1 MPASN
6 LALLLTIARMVGTG
20 SERELGSGEEP
31 RGGGLVVGVLERLA
45 DIGARPEDS
54 HDERLRAGALILASV
69 GIALISFVWVLT
81 YLAFD
86 EPLAAA
92 IPATFQVVTLVGLV
106 VLARTKR
113 FDIFRTTQL
122 AGFLL
127 LPALLQV
134 ALGGFAASS
143 GMVLWAVM
151 SPLAA
156 LAMLGVRRSL
166 PWLVAFFLVLAALTA
181 LDPVFVAGDPAALPE
196 RLVIA
201 FFVLNISGLT
211 LGAFVLLGYFVHQRE
226 LVHAALEAERERSER
241 LLLNVL
247 PEPIADRLKRHEGV
261 IAEQH
266 DEVTVLFADLAGF
279 TEMTADMDPRSLV
292 GLLDE
297 IFTSFDA
304 LVDAEGLE
312 KIKTIGDAY
321 MVAGGLPSPR
331 VDHAEAV
338 AHVAL
343 AMRDDVAR
351 IASSTGAPLSIRI
364 GIDSG
369 PVVAGVIGRS
379 KFIYDLWGDTVNTA
393 SRMESHGV
401 PGEVQLTE
409 RAADRLQGAFELEPR
424 GPIQVK
430 GKGPMQAFL
439 LKEAVESRPPERDA
453 TG

>member
-1 MPASN
+1 MPAPN

-31 RGGGLVVGVLERLA
+31 RGAGLVVGVLERLA

-54 HDERLRAGALILASV
+54 YDERLRAGALILASV

-156 LAMLGVRRSL
+156 LAMLGVGRSL

-181 LDPVFVAGDPAALPE
+181 LDPVLVAGDPAALPE

-409 RAADRLQGAFELEPR
+409 RAADRLEGAFELEPR

>member
-1 MPASN
+1 MADG
-6 LALLLTIARMVGTG
+6 AIR
-20 SERELGSGEEP
+20 GSGSGDEDD
-31 RGGGLVVGVLERLA
+31 GSAFVLGLLERLA

-54 HDERLRAGALILASV
+54 HDDRLRMGALILAAV

-81 YLAFD
+81 YLVFD

-92 IPATFQVVTLVGLV
+92 IPAAYQTITLVGLL
-106 VLARTKR
+106 VLSRTKR
-113 FDIFRTTQL
+113 SDVFRTIQL
-122 AGFLL
+122 SCFIV
-127 LPALLQV
+127 LPALLQM

-143 GMVLWAVM
+143 GMILWAVM
-151 SPLAA
+151 TPLAA

-166 PWLVAFFLVLAALTA
+166 PWLLAFFLVLAFLTV
-181 LDPVFVAGDPAALPE
+181 LDPALAAGDTAELPD

-226 LVHAALEAERERSER
+226 LAHAALEVERERSER

-247 PEPIADRLKRHEGV
+247 PEPIAERLKRHEGV

-266 DEVTVLFADLAGF
+266 DDVTVLFADLVGF
-279 TEMTADMDPRSLV
+279 TEMSADMDPSTLV

-304 LVDAEGLE
+304 LADAEGLE

-331 VDHAEAV
+331 PDHAEAV
-338 AHVAL
+338 ARTAL
-343 AMRDDVAR
+343 AMREGVAR
-351 IASSTGAPLSIRI
+351 IATRTGGLLSIRI

-369 PVVAGVIGRS
+369 PVVAGVIGRR

-393 SRMESHGV
+393 SRMESHGL

-409 RAADRLQGAFELEPR
+409 RAAGRLAGAFELEPR
-424 GPIQVK
+424 GPIEVK
-430 GKGPMQAFL
+430 GKGPMRTFL
-439 LKEAVESRPPERDA
+439 LRGAVA
-453 TG
+453 

>member
-1 MPASN
+1 
-6 LALLLTIARMVGTG
+6 MVGSG
-20 SERELGSGEEP
+20 SDRELGSGEDA
-31 RGGGLVVGVLERLA
+31 RGAGLVAGMLERLA

-122 AGFLL
+122 TCFLL
-127 LPALLQV
+127 LPAFLQV

-143 GMVLWAVM
+143 GMILWAVM

-166 PWLVAFFLVLAALTA
+166 PWLVAFFLVLAVLTV
-181 LDPVFVAGDPAALPE
+181 LDPGLVDGDPAELPE

-201 FFVLNISGLT
+201 FFVLNISGMT
-211 LGAFVLLGYFVHQRE
+211 LGAFVMLGYFVHQRE
-226 LVHAALEAERERSER
+226 RAHAALEVERERSER

-279 TEMTADMDPRSLV
+279 TEMSAGMDPRSLV

-304 LVDAEGLE
+304 LADAEGLE

-321 MVAGGLPSPR
+321 MLAGGLPSPR
-331 VDHAEAV
+331 ADHAEAV
-338 AHVAL
+338 ARVAL

-351 IASSTGAPLSIRI
+351 IASTTETPLSIRI

-379 KFIYDLWGDTVNTA
+379 RFIYDLWGDTVNVA

-401 PGEVQLTE
+401 PDAVQVTRPVYEKL
-409 RAADRLQGAFELEPR
+409 RDRYRFEER
-424 GPIQVK
+424 GPIEIK
-430 GKGPMQAFL
+430 GKGSVETWT
-439 LKEAVESRPPERDA
+439 LKP
-453 TG
+453 

>member
-1 MPASN
+1 M
-6 LALLLTIARMVGTG
+6 
-20 SERELGSGEEP
+20 
-31 RGGGLVVGVLERLA
+31 LERLA
-45 DIGARPEDS
+45 DIGAKPEDS

-69 GIALISFVWVLT
+69 GIGLISFVWVIT

-122 AGFLL
+122 TCFLL

-143 GMVLWAVM
+143 GMILWAVM

-166 PWLVAFFLVLAALTA
+166 PWLVAFFLVLAVLTV
-181 LDPVFVAGDPAALPE
+181 LDPALVDGDPAELPE

-201 FFVLNISGLT
+201 FFVLNISGMT
-211 LGAFVLLGYFVHQRE
+211 LGAFLMLGYFVHQRE
-226 LVHAALEAERERSER
+226 RAHAALEVERERSER

-247 PEPIADRLKRHEGV
+247 PEPIAERLKRHEGV
-261 IAEQH
+261 IAEQLRRGDRALRRH
-266 DEVTVLFADLAGF
+266 RRVHASCRPTCSPGCARR
-279 TEMTADMDPRSLV
+279 TCSTRSSPRS
-292 GLLDE
+292 
-297 IFTSFDA
+297 TRSPTQH
-304 LVDAEGLE
+304 GLE

-321 MVAGGLPSPR
+321 MVVGGR
-331 VDHAEAV
+331 AV
-338 AHVAL
+338 AAGRPRARRSREMAL
-343 AMRDDVAR
+343 EMRDAVAR
-351 IASSTGAPLSIRI
+351 SRAAAGTSSRSGSASTRARSSP
-364 GIDSG
+364 
-369 PVVAGVIGRS
+369 GVIGRQ

-401 PGEVQLTE
+401 PGRGPGDRTGGYE
-409 RAADRLQGAFELEPR
+409 RLEGGVRARAPRADRGEGQGADADLPAQ
-424 GPIQVK
+424 G
-430 GKGPMQAFL
+430 
-439 LKEAVESRPPERDA
+439 RDSV
-453 TG
+453 G

>member
-1 MPASN
+1 
-6 LALLLTIARMVGTG
+6 MVGSG
-20 SERELGSGEEP
+20 SDRELGSGEDA
-31 RGGGLVVGVLERLA
+31 RGTGLVAGMLERLA
-45 DIGARPEDS
+45 DIGAKPEDS

-69 GIALISFVWVLT
+69 GIGLISFVWVIT

-122 AGFLL
+122 TCFLL

-143 GMVLWAVM
+143 GMILWAVM

-166 PWLVAFFLVLAALTA
+166 PWLVAFFLVLAVLTV
-181 LDPVFVAGDPAALPE
+181 LDPALVDGDPAQLPE

-201 FFVLNISGLT
+201 FFVLNISGMT
-211 LGAFVLLGYFVHQRE
+211 LGAFLMLGYFVHQRE
-226 LVHAALEAERERSER
+226 RAHAALEVERERSER

-279 TEMTADMDPRSLV
+279 TEMSADMDPRSLV

-304 LVDAEGLE
+304 LADAEGLE

-321 MVAGGLPSPR
+321 MLAGGSPSPR
-331 VDHAEAV
+331 ADHAEAV
-338 AHVAL
+338 ARVAL

-351 IASSTGAPLSIRI
+351 IASSTEAPLSIRI

-409 RAADRLQGAFELEPR
+409 RAAERLEGVFKLEPR
-424 GPIQVK
+424 GPIEVK
-430 GKGPMQAFL
+430 GKGLMQTFL
-439 LKEAVESRPPERDA
+439 LKGAVA
-453 TG
+453 

>member
-1 MPASN
+1 
-6 LALLLTIARMVGTG
+6 MVGTG

>member
-1 MPASN
+1 
-6 LALLLTIARMVGTG
+6 MVDTG
-20 SERELGSGEEP
+20 SDRALGSGEEAKTP
-31 RGGGLVVGVLERLA
+31 GFIAGMLERLA

-69 GIALISFVWVLT
+69 GVALISFVWVFT
-81 YLAFD
+81 YLAYD

-92 IPATFQVVTLVGLV
+92 IPATFQVVTLIGLV

-122 AGFLL
+122 TCFLL
-127 LPALLQV
+127 LPALLQI

-143 GMVLWAVM
+143 GMILWAVM

-166 PWLVAFFLVLAALTA
+166 PWLVAFFLVLALLTV
-181 LDPVFVAGDPAALPE
+181 LDPALVDRDPAELPE
-196 RLVIA
+196 WLVIV
-201 FFVLNISGLT
+201 FFVLNIAGMT
-211 LGAFVLLGYFVHQRE
+211 LGAFVMLGYFVHQRE
-226 LVHAALEAERERSER
+226 RAHAALEVERERSER

-247 PEPIADRLKRHEGV
+247 PEPIADRLKGQEGV

-266 DEVTVLFADLAGF
+266 DEVTVLFADLVGF
-279 TEMTADMDPRSLV
+279 TEMSADMDPRSLV

-304 LVDAEGLE
+304 LADAEGLE

-331 VDHAEAV
+331 ADHAGAV
-338 AHVAL
+338 ARVAL

-351 IASSTGAPLSIRI
+351 IASKTGARLSIRI

-369 PVVAGVIGRS
+369 PVVAGVIGRR

-409 RAADRLQGAFELEPR
+409 RAAERLEGAFELEPR
-424 GPIQVK
+424 GPIEVK
-430 GKGPMQAFL
+430 GKGPMQTFL
-439 LKEAVESRPPERDA
+439 LKGAVESRLAERDT

>member
-1 MPASN
+1 
-6 LALLLTIARMVGTG
+6 
-20 SERELGSGEEP
+20 
-31 RGGGLVVGVLERLA
+31 
-45 DIGARPEDS
+45 
-54 HDERLRAGALILASV
+54 
-69 GIALISFVWVLT
+69 
-81 YLAFD
+81 
-86 EPLAAA
+86 
-92 IPATFQVVTLVGLV
+92 
-106 VLARTKR
+106 
-113 FDIFRTTQL
+113 
-122 AGFLL
+122 
-127 LPALLQV
+127 
-134 ALGGFAASS
+134 
-143 GMVLWAVM
+143 MVLWAVM

-156 LAMLGVRRSL
+156 LAMLGVRRSV
-166 PWLVAFFLVLAALTA
+166 PWLVAFFLVLAVLTV
-181 LDPVFVAGDPAALPE
+181 LDPVLVAGDPAELPE

-201 FFVLNISGLT
+201 FFVLNISGMT
-211 LGAFVLLGYFVHQRE
+211 LGAFVMLGYFVHQRE
-226 LVHAALEAERERSER
+226 LAHAALEVERERSER

-266 DEVTVLFADLAGF
+266 DDVTVLFADLVGF
-279 TEMTADMDPRSLV
+279 TEMSADMDPRSLV

-304 LVDAEGLE
+304 LAGAEGLE

-331 VDHAEAV
+331 SDHAEAV
-338 AHVAL
+338 ARFGL

-351 IASSTGAPLSIRI
+351 IASRTEAPLSIRV

-409 RAADRLQGAFELEPR
+409 RAAERLEGAFELEPR
-424 GPIQVK
+424 GPIEVK
-430 GKGPMQAFL
+430 GKGPMQTFL
-439 LKEAVESRPPERDA
+439 LKGAVA
-453 TG
+453 

>member
-1 MPASN
+1 
-6 LALLLTIARMVGTG
+6 MVGSG
-20 SERELGSGEEP
+20 SDRELGSGED
-31 RGGGLVVGVLERLA
+31 RGTGLVAGLLERLA
-45 DIGARPEDS
+45 DIGAKPEDS

-69 GIALISFVWVLT
+69 GIALISFVWVIT

-122 AGFLL
+122 TCFLL

-143 GMVLWAVM
+143 GMILWAVM

-166 PWLVAFFLVLAALTA
+166 KWLVAFFLVLAVLIV
-181 LDPVFVAGDPAALPE
+181 LDPALVDGDPAELPE

-201 FFVLNISGLT
+201 FFVLNISGMT
-211 LGAFVLLGYFVHQRE
+211 LGAFLMLGYFVHQRE
-226 LVHAALEAERERSER
+226 RAHAALEVERERSER

-266 DEVTVLFADLAGF
+266 DEVSVLFADLAGF
-279 TEMTADMDPRSLV
+279 TEMSADMDPRSLV

-304 LVDAEGLE
+304 LADAEGLE

-321 MVAGGLPSPR
+321 MLAGGLPSPR
-331 VDHAEAV
+331 ADHAEAV
-338 AHVAL
+338 ARVAL

-351 IASSTGAPLSIRI
+351 IASSTEAPLSIRI

-409 RAADRLQGAFELEPR
+409 RAAERLEGVFELEPR
-424 GPIQVK
+424 GPIEVK
-430 GKGPMQAFL
+430 GKGLMQTFL
-439 LKEAVESRPPERDA
+439 LKGAVA
-453 TG
+453 